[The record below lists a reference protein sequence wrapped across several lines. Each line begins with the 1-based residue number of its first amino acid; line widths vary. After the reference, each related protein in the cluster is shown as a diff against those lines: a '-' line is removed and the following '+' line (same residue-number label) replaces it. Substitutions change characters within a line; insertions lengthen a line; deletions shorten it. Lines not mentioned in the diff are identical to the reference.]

1 MADLLSSSTEI
12 GIRGMEPEEGIS
24 FDGVIRLLRRH
35 RVLVASCALF
45 AAVTIVVI
53 GLFKDRSYSSQAA
66 FVLQAAKGSGGVSGL
81 AAQFGVAIP
90 IGDAAQSPQFYV
102 DLLHSHQVLEPVA
115 MSIYSVRMGAATV
128 RGDLAS
134 FLHIADSDPALKR
147 DKLIK
152 ALNRRVLGSVD
163 AKTGVVTITVS
174 APNPSLAQQVAARLL
189 DRLNVFNLEGRQ
201 SRASAERKFT
211 EARLLEVSEQL
222 HVAENQLEQF
232 LETNRVIMS
241 PQLRLEQDRLARAVA
256 MRQQVYT
263 SLAQSYEQAKIDE
276 VRDLPVITV
285 ISEPEVPVL
294 PDPRGLLKRGLM
306 ALIGGGAVGLALG
319 MWLDRRRRALA
330 LA

>member
-1 MADLLSSSTEI
+1 M

-24 FDGVIRLLRRH
+24 FDGITRLIRRH
-35 RVLVASCALF
+35 RVLVAIG
-45 AAVTIVVI
+45 AVVTAGVIVSM
-53 GLFKDRSYSSQAA
+53 GLLKDRTYSSQAT
-66 FVLQAAKGSGGVSGL
+66 FVLQASKGSGGVSGI
-81 AAQFGVAIP
+81 AAQFGVAVP
-90 IGDAAQSPQFYV
+90 IGDASQSPQFYA

-115 MSIYSVRMGAATV
+115 MSTYTV
-128 RGDLAS
+128 RQGANIVKGDLAS
-134 FLHIADSDPALKR
+134 FLHITDSDSALKR

-152 ALNRRVLGSVD
+152 ALNRRVFGSVD
-163 AKTGVVTITVS
+163 AKTGVVTMTVS

-201 SRASAERKFT
+201 SRASAERRFT
-211 EARLLEVSEQL
+211 EARLVEVSEQL

-241 PQLRLEQDRLARAVA
+241 PQLRLEQDRLSRAVT

-263 SLAQSYEQAKIDE
+263 SLAQSYEQSKIDE

-294 PDPRGLLKRGLM
+294 PDPRGLLKKGLM
-306 ALIGGGAVGLALG
+306 ALVVGGAAGLALG
-319 MWLDRRRRALA
+319 MWQDRRRRALA